1 MEEEKDTDEEEGIL
15 LSRGE
20 GGLRTGRMADITA
33 LGGNSY
39 RVFRSANSIGNAIRM
54 TKVIFGRDA
63 PWADPAIRKM
73 KLRGASSVKF
83 IPLRSIIRIP
93 VHYHCVY
100 RRGTASFDRNCQ
112 SRDEI
117 LAVFV
122 VYGFLRNRD
131 LSFVGG

>member
-100 RRGTASFDRNCQ
+100 RQESGERLALIEIANLGTR
-112 SRDEI
+112 
-117 LAVFV
+117 
-122 VYGFLRNRD
+122 Y
-131 LSFVGG
+131 